1 MKYIKT
7 YEIFDE
13 LMIIPQKTDK
23 NIIVNVGDYVFIH
36 NVNNIGG
43 NLFIFINNNIG
54 IVDKIIKY
62 DSLNDDVLVKYYNI
76 PTNIIG
82 WFTDD
87 CYRCEKENL
96 ILATQAEIEEFK
108 IKLKA
113 NKYNL

>member
-23 NIIVNVGDYVFIH
+23 NIIV
-36 NVNNIGG
+36 
-43 NLFIFINNNIG
+43 
-54 IVDKIIKY
+54 
-62 DSLNDDVLVKYYNI
+62 
-76 PTNIIG
+76 
-82 WFTDD
+82 
-87 CYRCEKENL
+87 L